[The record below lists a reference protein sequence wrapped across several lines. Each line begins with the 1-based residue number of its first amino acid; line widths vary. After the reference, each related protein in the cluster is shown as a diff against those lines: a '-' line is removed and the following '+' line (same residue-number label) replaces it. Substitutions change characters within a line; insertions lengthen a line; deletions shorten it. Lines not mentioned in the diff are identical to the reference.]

1 MFFICDVVL
10 TEKFEGLGRAS
21 MSVHDNKRKTLA
33 FMAIFFKKE
42 MHFS

>member
-33 FMAIFFKKE
+33 FMAGGIHKGRPK
-42 MHFS
+42 